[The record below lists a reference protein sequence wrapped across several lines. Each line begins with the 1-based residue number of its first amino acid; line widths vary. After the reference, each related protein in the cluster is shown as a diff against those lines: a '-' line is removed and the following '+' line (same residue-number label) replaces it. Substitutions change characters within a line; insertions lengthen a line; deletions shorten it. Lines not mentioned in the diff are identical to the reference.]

1 MNFFITDCVL
11 LATYCSTKNGVGNPA
26 LESWILDFRI
36 LRFGSRQ
43 VSSFSFVHQRQADRG
58 LVNEREFEDRPRIL
72 TQDIDVQKC
81 GAIVSKSDEWL
92 LMPNSNCGDCER
104 LWASKIGFS
113 YSATSNV
120 TFGACLQPAMED
132 SEWRSFARQDG
143 TQETSMS
150 RYCIG

>member
-1 MNFFITDCVL
+1 MNFFILDCVL
-11 LATYCSTKNGVGNPA
+11 LATCGSKKNAVENRSH
-26 LESWILDFRI
+26 ESCILDFRI

-43 VSSFSFVHQRQADRG
+43 VLSFSFAHQRQADRG
-58 LVNEREFEDRPRIL
+58 LVDEREFKDQPRIL
-72 TQDIDVQKC
+72 TQDKDIDVQKC
-81 GAIVSKSDEWL
+81 GAMVSTSDYRL
-92 LMPNSNCGDCER
+92 LMPNWNCER
-104 LWASKIGFS
+104 LWAPKIGIS
-113 YSATSNV
+113 YSAPSNF

>member
-58 LVNEREFEDRPRIL
+58 LVNEREFKDRPRIL